1 MIDGFFDVDNIL
13 AKLDSKGDFLQR
25 LNETVDWEEFRPLL
39 REVRAKVRKNNS
51 GRRPFDEVLMFKIL
65 VLQSLFNL
73 SDDTTERM
81 ILDRLTFRRY
91 LGLSLSSRVPDATT
105 IWLFRDSLVQLRL
118 VKRLFDMFDLQLAG
132 KGFHARQG
140 SIIDATMVEV
150 PRQKISRDEKEELV
164 EKGEVEDWSEEKSRQ
179 KDTDAKWT
187 KKNDT
192 SYFGYKNHV
201 NVDVEHKFI
210 RKYAVTDASVHD
222 SRLLKELLDYS
233 NTNSDVY
240 ADSAYRSRKNLDM
253 LEILGFR
260 ERIHRKA
267 HRNRP
272 LSEREKQGNKTKSRT
287 RARVEHVFGVQLKQ
301 AGSLLMRCIG
311 ILRAEAQIGLR
322 NIAYNMS
329 RLVTLCR

>member
-1 MIDGFFDVDNIL
+1 M
-13 AKLDSKGDFLQR
+13 
-25 LNETVDWEEFRPLL
+25 
-39 REVRAKVRKNNS
+39 
-51 GRRPFDEVLMFKIL
+51 MFKIL
-65 VLQSLFNL
+65 VLQGMYNL
-73 SDDTTERM
+73 SDEAMETQ
-81 ILDRLTFRRY
+81 IIDRFSFRRY

-132 KGFHARQG
+132 KGFEARRG

-150 PRQKISRDEKEELV
+150 PRQKINRDEKQEIE
-164 EKGEVEDWSEEKSRQ
+164 EKGKVEDWSEEKSRQ

-187 KKNDT
+187 KKN
-192 SYFGYKNHV
+192 SESFFGYKNHV

-222 SRLLKELLDYS
+222 SRLLDELLDYS
-233 NTNSDVY
+233 NTNSEVY

-253 LEILGFR
+253 LEMLGFR

-272 LSEREKQGNKTKSRT
+272 LSEREKQGNATKSRT
-287 RARVEHVFGVQLKQ
+287 RARVEHVFGVQFKL

-322 NIAYNMS
+322 NIATAPATPLADTWDINQATSGSTKGSEPFTKCLALLMPS
-329 RLVTLCR
+329 LPFADSTFDCVTLP